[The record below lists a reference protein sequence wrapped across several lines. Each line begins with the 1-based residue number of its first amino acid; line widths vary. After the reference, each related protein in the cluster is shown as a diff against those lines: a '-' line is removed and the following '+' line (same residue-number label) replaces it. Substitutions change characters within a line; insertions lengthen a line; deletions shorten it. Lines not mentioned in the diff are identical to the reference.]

1 VNRILSEL
9 EPKSVF
15 RHFED
20 LTKIPRESGNE
31 EMISN
36 FLKEFANKN
45 NLKSIQEDC
54 LNVIIEKPASPGY
67 EDAPKVILQGH
78 MDMVCVKKADLDFD
92 FEKDSIPVIIDGDL
106 IKTTGTTL
114 GADNGIALA
123 MIMAILESKEINHPA
138 ITALFTST
146 EETGMV
152 GAMELSAKNISGEI
166 LINLDTE
173 EEGVALTS
181 CAGGINTI
189 VNLPVVWEIPTL
201 KEPETLKIEITGLLG
216 GHSGVEINKNRAN
229 AIKLMG
235 RVLNSINKNLQ
246 SKIQIADI
254 GGGDKMNAIAIDS
267 YAVVVAEA
275 SEIEKIKKI
284 VSVCQNEFLNEFN
297 TSDSNILIS
306 IENIDLPKSVF
317 SDATKDSLIRILL
330 LIPNGVQTMSSDI
343 EGLVESSNNIGVLTV
358 ENDEIIFNSA
368 VRSSVGSLKNEI
380 TARIESMAEICGATV
395 RYQSNYPE
403 WEYRPESKIRDL
415 MISLYKK
422 KYGSDLEVGAIH
434 AGLECGLLKEKL
446 GDIDMISIGPELY
459 DVHTVNERLSI
470 SSTNRVFEFLCDV
483 LTNIN

>member
-15 RHFED
+15 RYFED

-31 EMISN
+31 VMISN
-36 FLKEFANKN
+36 FLMEFANKN
-45 NLKSIQEDC
+45 NLKAIQEDC

-67 EDAPKVILQGH
+67 ENAPKVILQGH
-78 MDMVCVKKADLDFD
+78 MDMVCVKNPGLDFD
-92 FEKDSIPVIIDGDL
+92 FEKDAIPVVIDGDM
-106 IKTTGTTL
+106 IKTLGTTL
-114 GADNGIALA
+114 GGDNGIALA
-123 MIMAILESKEINHPA
+123 MAMAILESKEMKHPA

-152 GAMELSAKNISGEI
+152 GAMELNSKNISGDI

-181 CAGGINTI
+181 CAGGLNTI
-189 VNLPVVWEIPTL
+189 VSLPILWEKPTL
-201 KEPETLKIEITGLLG
+201 KEPESLKIKITGLLG

-246 SKIQIADI
+246 SNMQIADI
-254 GGGDKMNAIAIDS
+254 GGGNKMNAIAIDS
-267 YAVVVAEA
+267 YAVIIADA
-275 SEIEKIKKI
+275 SEIENIKNI
-284 VSVCQNEFLNEFN
+284 VSICQNEFSNEFK
-297 TSDSNILIS
+297 TSDSNISIS
-306 IENIDLPKSVF
+306 LENIDLPKHVF
-317 SDATKDSLIRILL
+317 SDSTKESLIRILL
-330 LIPNGVQTMSSDI
+330 LTPNGVQTMSSDI

-358 ENDEIIFNSA
+358 ENDEILFNNA

-380 TARIESMAEICGATV
+380 NERIESIAEICGAKV
-395 RYQSNYPE
+395 IYQSNYPE

-446 GDIDMISIGPELY
+446 GNIDMISIGPDLY

-483 LTNIN
+483 LENIK